1 LRILRLKNIIIIKK
15 FKRMVY
21 IYIRTIIIIIMYE
34 QGLTKGLT
42 KTIKENKKKKKIYKK
57 KNINS

>member
-1 LRILRLKNIIIIKK
+1 
-15 FKRMVY
+15 
-21 IYIRTIIIIIMYE
+21 MYE

-42 KTIKENKKKKKIYKK
+42 KTIKENKKKKIYKK